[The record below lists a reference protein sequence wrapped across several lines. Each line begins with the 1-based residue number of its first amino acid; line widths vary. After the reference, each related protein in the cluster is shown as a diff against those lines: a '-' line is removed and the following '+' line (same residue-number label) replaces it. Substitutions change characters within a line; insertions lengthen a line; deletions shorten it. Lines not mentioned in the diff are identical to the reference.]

1 MTSPAKITLASLAT
15 AALLLP
21 LTAMSA
27 PYNNDGYL
35 TDMNHEIV
43 TSATTGLCYRTSEW
57 SPAKAA
63 EECDPEYF
71 KKAAAVPAPAPAP
84 EKMAPQK
91 INFSA
96 DALFD
101 FDKSVLKPQGKA
113 MLDDLARTLNGV
125 NYDVVMATGYTDRIG
140 TNAYNNKLSQRRA
153 NAVKQY
159 LTSKGIPPNKV
170 YAEGKGESNPV
181 TKPGECKKGMGW
193 KSLVKCL
200 APDRR
205 VEVQV
210 TGNKQQ

>member
-21 LTAMSA
+21 VTAMSA
-27 PYNNDGYL
+27 PYNDDGYL
-35 TDMNHEIV
+35 TDMNHQIV
-43 TSATTGLCYRTSEW
+43 TSAPTGLCYRTSEW

-71 KKAAAVPAPAPAP
+71 KKTAAPAPAPAP

-101 FDKSVLKPQGKA
+101 FDKAVLKPQGKA

-125 NYDVVMATGYTDRIG
+125 NYEVIMATGYTDRIG
-140 TNAYNNKLSQRRA
+140 SNAYNMKLSQRRA

-159 LTSKGIPPNKV
+159 LASKGVPANKV

-181 TKPGECKKGMGW
+181 TKPGECTHMKFKA
-193 KSLVKCL
+193 LVKCL

-210 TGNKQQ
+210 TGNKQ

>member
-1 MTSPAKITLASLAT
+1 MISPAKITLASLAT
-15 AALLLP
+15 AAVLLP
-21 LTAMSA
+21 LTAMAA
-27 PYNNDGYL
+27 PYNDDGYL

-57 SPAKAA
+57 TPAKAA
-63 EECDPEYF
+63 EQCDPEYF
-71 KKAAAVPAPAPAP
+71 KKTAAPAPAPAP

-101 FDKSVLKPQGKA
+101 FDKAVLKPQGKA

-125 NYDVVMATGYTDRIG
+125 NYDVIMATGYTDRIG
-140 TNAYNNKLSQRRA
+140 SDAYNKKLSERRA
-153 NAVKQY
+153 NSVKQY
-159 LTSKGIPPNKV
+159 LASKGVPANKV
-170 YAEGKGESNPV
+170 YAEGKGETNPV
-181 TKPGECKKGMGW
+181 TKPGECKGMKW
-193 KSLVKCL
+193 KALVKCL

-210 TGNKQQ
+210 TGAKQQ